1 MSIDIQ
7 NESGVDVDIHGL
19 ERLAR
24 HVLDEM
30 KVHPLVELSVRLVD
44 VDAM

>member
-1 MSIDIQ
+1 MSIEIQ
-7 NESGVDVDIHGL
+7 NESGVDVDTRTL

-30 KVHPLVELSVRLVD
+30 KVNPLVELSIRLVT
-44 VDAM
+44 VDRT